1 MTEPRIRLA
10 NGKADPVKY
19 ADIHFCLVSKQPLP
33 ALIPLFMA
41 ETRPRTVL
49 LFVSSGMAAAARRL
63 AAIISSLGIGV
74 DNVDDVSP
82 YEIESIREKVMEKLA
97 EHDGLTVALNATGG
111 TKVMALGAY
120 DVFRQMDKP
129 IFYVDTDNSRLINL
143 HPHPATVSLP
153 PVINVKTYLRSYGY
167 QVVAESFP
175 SIRPDYRPL
184 TEHLVRNV
192 GRLAYYAIGT
202 LNRYASQAEGSCR
215 VALADPL
222 KPDLRNFLDMLEE
235 KGLLAL
241 GEREIVFRDEEAR
254 AFVNGGW
261 LEDHVAAVALELKR
275 DGLIHDLR
283 KNVVVESGGGTR
295 NELDLAFTAH
305 NKLHLV
311 ECKTKN
317 FARLNRAD
325 DVAYKLDTLTD
336 LMGGTFGKAMLITYR
351 RVGDSDLKR
360 CAESGIEVVQG
371 GRINNLKK
379 ILVDWIG
386 GR

>member
-1 MTEPRIRLA
+1 MK
-10 NGKADPVKY
+10 N

-41 ETRPRTVL
+41 ETRPRMVL
-49 LFVSSGMAAAARRL
+49 LFVSSGMAAPARRL

-74 DNVDDVSP
+74 EYVSGVSP

-97 EHDGLTVALNATGG
+97 EYDGRTVALNATGG

-120 DVFRQMDKP
+120 DVFRQMDQP
-129 IFYVDTDNSRLINL
+129 VFYVDTDNGRLIRL
-143 HPHPATVSLP
+143 HPRPATDPLP
-153 PVINVKTYLRSYGY
+153 PVINVKTYLRGYGY
-167 QVVAESFP
+167 QVVAESSP
-175 SIRPDYRPL
+175 SIRPDYRSL

-192 GRLAYYAIGT
+192 GRLAYALGT
-202 LNRYASQAEGSCR
+202 LNYYAFQAEGSCR
-215 VALADPL
+215 AELNDPL
-222 KPDLRNFLDMLEE
+222 KPDLRALLDMLEE
-235 KGLLAL
+235 KELLAR
-241 GEREIVFRDEEAR
+241 GEREIVFRDEAAR

-275 DGLIHDLR
+275 EGLIHDLR
-283 KNVVVESGGGTR
+283 KNVVVESGGGIR

-336 LMGGTFGKAMLITYR
+336 LMGGTFGKAMLVTCR
-351 RVGDSDLKR
+351 RLGDSDCRR
-360 CAESGIEVVQG
+360 CAESGIVVVQG
-371 GRINNLKK
+371 GKINALKK
-379 ILVDWIG
+379 ALIEWIG

>member
-1 MTEPRIRLA
+1 MK
-10 NGKADPVKY
+10 N

-33 ALIPLFMA
+33 ALIPLFIDKQ
-41 ETRPRTVL
+41 RPAAVVL
-49 LFVSSGMAAAARRL
+49 FISSDMKVAARRL
-63 AAIISSLGIGV
+63 SAVISSLGCRV
-74 DNVDDVSP
+74 DEVHDVSP
-82 YEIESIREKVMEKLA
+82 YEIEAIREAVIQKLI
-97 EHDGLTVALNATGG
+97 EYDGAAVALNATGG

-120 DVFRQMDKP
+120 DVFRQLDRP
-129 IFYVDTDNSRLINL
+129 VFYVDTDNGRLINL
-143 HPHPATVSLP
+143 HPRPATDPLP

-167 QVVAESFP
+167 QVAAESSP

-184 TEHLVRNV
+184 TEHLVRHV
-192 GRLAYYAIGT
+192 GRLAHAIGT
-202 LNRYASQAEGSCR
+202 LNYYAFQAEESCR

-222 KPDLRNFLDMLEE
+222 KPDLCALLGMLEE
-235 KGLLAL
+235 KGLLSH
-241 GEREIVFRDEEAR
+241 GEHEIVFRDEEAR

-275 DGLIHDLR
+275 EGLVHDLR
-283 KNVVVESGGGTR
+283 KNLVVESAGGIR

-336 LMGGTFGKAMLITYR
+336 LMGGTFGKAMLVTYR
-351 RVGDSDLKR
+351 RLNHHDLKR
-360 CAESGIEVVQG
+360 CAESGIQVVEG
-371 GRINNLKK
+371 GRIGHLKQV
-379 ILVDWIG
+379 LRDWIG
-386 GR
+386 CR